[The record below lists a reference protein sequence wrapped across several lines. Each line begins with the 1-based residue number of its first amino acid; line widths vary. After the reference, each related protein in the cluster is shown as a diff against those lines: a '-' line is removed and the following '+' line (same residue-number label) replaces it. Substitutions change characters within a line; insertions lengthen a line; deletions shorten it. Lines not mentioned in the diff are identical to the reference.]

1 MKKIM
6 IMMFMLAVL
15 LLFSAIFWMVGGG
28 YTGANIQYVI
38 GVLLFL
44 AAMILY
50 WFGEDPDGGKANS

>member
-1 MKKIM
+1 
-6 IMMFMLAVL
+6 MLAVL